1 MSYCIRY
8 ETKKHPWQKR
18 RDHRKIII
26 AIGCF
31 CMILLLIGYL
41 GIGKVQDFL
50 PGDPN
55 VTAQALENMT
65 ESLSSGERLRDAIV
79 TFCQEILDHGASAQ

>member
-1 MSYCIRY
+1 MSYSIQY

-18 RDHRKIII
+18 HNHRKIII

-31 CMILLLIGYL
+31 CMILLLMGYL
-41 GIGKVQDFL
+41 RIGKMGNLL

-65 ESLSSGERLRDAIV
+65 DSLSSGERLKDAIV
-79 TFCQEILDHGASAQ
+79 TFCQEILDHGASVQ

>member
-18 RDHRKIII
+18 HNHRKIII

-41 GIGKVQDFL
+41 GIGKMGNLL
-50 PGDPN
+50 PGDPH

-65 ESLSSGERLRDAIV
+65 DSLASGEPLKDAIV
-79 TFCQEILDHGASAQ
+79 TFCQEILDHGASVQ